1 MKINLLQL
9 HREHGLDLQ
18 GNIGCFRVSLCETI
32 SIPPRSEI
40 ISPGQML
47 NIPESSPTPLLIEPC
62 AKFQDSGKALLA
74 RSLVN
79 SSEIGSE
86 TDEYI

>member
-1 MKINLLQL
+1 M
-9 HREHGLDLQ
+9 LD
-18 GNIGCFRVSLCETI
+18 
-32 SIPPRSEI
+32 
-40 ISPGQML
+40 
-47 NIPESSPTPLLIEPC
+47 IPESSPTPLLIEPC